1 MDSPALPTPAP
12 TPILITDA
20 AALQPFHGCVCIP
33 TMGALHEGHLS
44 LIRQGRHLAAGKPVL
59 VSIFVNPT
67 QFGPAEDYARYPR
80 TLESDLAMCAQ
91 AGADAVFAP
100 SVDAIYPGGIDNL
113 PPQPPLPP
121 VATQPGLEDRCRPG
135 HFAGVCRVVRR
146 LYELIQPATALYG
159 EKDYQQLLTLSAQ
172 AQDENLG
179 VTVLGQPT
187 VRDPD
192 GLALSS
198 RNIYLSPVQRSRA
211 LSLIK
216 SLRAAAE
223 LARQRVPMPAVEA
236 EMRSLLLAHQVAVEY
251 AVVRDARTL
260 MPLADWSAG
269 PARALIAG
277 KVGSTRLIDNLALP

>member
-1 MDSPALPTPAP
+1 
-12 TPILITDA
+12 
-20 AALQPFHGCVCIP
+20 
-33 TMGALHEGHLS
+33 MGALHEGHLT
-44 LIRQGRHLAAGKPVL
+44 LVRHARLLASGKPVV

-67 QFGPAEDYARYPR
+67 QFGPSEDYARYPR
-80 TLESDLAMCAQ
+80 TLDSDLAKCAD

-100 SVDAIYPGGIDNL
+100 SVGAIYPDGIDNL

-121 VATQPGLEDRCRPG
+121 VASRPGLEDRCRPG

-146 LYELIQPATALYG
+146 LYELIRPALALYG
-159 EKDYQQLLTLSAQ
+159 EKDYQQLLTLTAQ
-172 AQDENLG
+172 ARDENLG

-198 RNIYLSPVQRSRA
+198 RNIYLSPVQRTRA

-216 SLRAAAE
+216 SLRTAAE
-223 LARQRVPMPAVEA
+223 LARQHVSIPAVEA

-251 AVVRDARTL
+251 AVIRDARTL
-260 MPLADWSAG
+260 MPLVDWSAG

-277 KVGSTRLIDNLALP
+277 KVGATRLIDNLALP